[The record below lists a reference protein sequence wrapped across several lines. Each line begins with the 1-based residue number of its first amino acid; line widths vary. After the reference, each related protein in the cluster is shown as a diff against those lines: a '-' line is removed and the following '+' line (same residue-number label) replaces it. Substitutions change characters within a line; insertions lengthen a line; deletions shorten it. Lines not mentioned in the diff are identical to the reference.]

1 MRLSRLKI
9 TVLAAVVTLAAV
21 PPAALALGALA
32 AAVVTTAAPAAE
44 RAPIRDCGDTAA
56 AGPYAITA
64 QGRGLTCATARAL
77 ARAVAPKRSC
87 ATRGSCTVRGFTCL
101 VAKAGKEL
109 YLAHCEAGGQTR
121 FVRFEYGS

>member
-1 MRLSRLKI
+1 MFSLRTSLR
-9 TVLAAVVTLAAV
+9 
-21 PPAALALGALA
+21 ALALGALA
-32 AAVVTTAAPAAE
+32 LAALAVAVVPTAAPAAA
-44 RAPIRDCGDTAA
+44 RAPIRDCGDTPA

-77 ARAVAPKRSC
+77 ARAVPPKRSC
-87 ATRGSCTVRGFTCL
+87 ATNGSCTVRGFICL

-109 YLAHCEAGGQTR
+109 YLVHCEAAGQTR

>member
-1 MRLSRLKI
+1 MFSLRASLR
-9 TVLAAVVTLAAV
+9 
-21 PPAALALGALA
+21 ALAVGALA
-32 AAVVTTAAPAAE
+32 AAVVTTAAPAAA
-44 RAPIRDCGDTAA
+44 RAPIRDCGDTA

-77 ARAVAPKRSC
+77 ARAVPPKRSC
-87 ATRGSCTVRGFTCL
+87 ATNGSCTVRGFICL

-109 YLAHCEAGGQTR
+109 YLVHCEAAGQTR